1 MSTLVA
7 PRAASR
13 PVSVA
18 VAGAMLLA
26 VIGGLFGL
34 GGFLAVVIGD
44 DLIALD
50 AASLA
55 VTILAVVALVASVVV
70 RDYPLY
76 GAIGTALA
84 PIGYVLAYGGQWA
97 TWWSKYQDA
106 VATSGTAEN
115 VFWATMP
122 AMALFA
128 ISGVVLVTA
137 AVLAGFAALRRGE

>member
-1 MSTLVA
+1 MSTLVT
-7 PRAASR
+7 PRAATRAAGAS
-13 PVSVA
+13 A
-18 VAGAMLLA
+18 VGAMLLA

-44 DLIALD
+44 ELIPLD

-76 GAIGTALA
+76 GALGMALA
-84 PIGYVLAYGGQWA
+84 PIGYVLAYGGSWG

-106 VATSGTAEN
+106 VATSGAAEN
-115 VFWATMP
+115 AFWTTMP

-128 ISGVVLVTA
+128 ISGVVLVA
-137 AVLAGFAALRRGE
+137 AAALAGYEALRRNE

>member
-34 GGFLAVVIGD
+34 GGFLAGVLGD

-115 VFWATMP
+115 VFWATTP